1 VIAHLTTCV
10 TTTYDHSAMTLNQR
24 SERDEGV
31 VGDCIEVGT
40 SWTSISNTGKI
51 ATGLLPAVRKGG
63 PSQWLPAKNNNA
75 PKRKGD
81 YKGNRCSLIK
91 SLSTDSRQA
100 KSITPHTPAKR
111 LKPVQDVLKPL
122 VKEHL
127 PFQAPGITTEEIYQN
142 VMANPAQATEWA
154 NPDTL
159 RVHIRTILKHMH
171 DSGEALREAAK
182 GDNGGS
188 TFVYTRSPSFQVEPF
203 PPTQTPYMRSSPTT
217 VTHAHEAA
225 VKYASG
231 SPANFGHLLWRPEE
245 ELRLVTPVVDS
256 REVNAGGQDLSQP
269 SASDQSLTE
278 PEPMIRVSDRPGS
291 ELLRE
296 HDGSSIGGEDSDK
309 ADMEL
314 LKTARRLRV
323 EMELATNDL
332 SMSEFQMQQAQEKCL
347 TLERQASEQRSKE
360 AELLAHAQRLRE
372 EILKTE
378 SEAAECQKGA
388 DRLDKEADDERNSGK
403 EVETIIAATKERA
416 TEIKEKLQKIREEL
430 KI

>member
-1 VIAHLTTCV
+1 
-10 TTTYDHSAMTLNQR
+10 MTLNQR

-100 KSITPHTPAKR
+100 KSTTPHTPAKR

-127 PFQAPGITTEEIYQN
+127 PLQAPGITTEEIYQN
-142 VMANPAQATEWA
+142 VIANPAQATEWS

-188 TFVYTRSPSFQVEPF
+188 TFVYTRSLSF
-203 PPTQTPYMRSSPTT
+203 
-217 VTHAHEAA
+217 
-225 VKYASG
+225 
-231 SPANFGHLLWRPEE
+231 
-245 ELRLVTPVVDS
+245 
-256 REVNAGGQDLSQP
+256 
-269 SASDQSLTE
+269 
-278 PEPMIRVSDRPGS
+278 
-291 ELLRE
+291 
-296 HDGSSIGGEDSDK
+296 
-309 ADMEL
+309 
-314 LKTARRLRV
+314 
-323 EMELATNDL
+323 
-332 SMSEFQMQQAQEKCL
+332 
-347 TLERQASEQRSKE
+347 
-360 AELLAHAQRLRE
+360 
-372 EILKTE
+372 
-378 SEAAECQKGA
+378 
-388 DRLDKEADDERNSGK
+388 
-403 EVETIIAATKERA
+403 
-416 TEIKEKLQKIREEL
+416 
-430 KI
+430 